1 MRPSPSTRRTASR
14 ALEWLRLALLAA
26 AAGFIAFKTTAS
38 IADAAVM
45 LALLS
50 PLIAFNR

>member
-1 MRPSPSTRRTASR
+1 MRSAM
-14 ALEWLRLALLAA
+14 EWLRLALLTA

-38 IADAAVM
+38 VADAAMM

-50 PLIAFNR
+50 PLVIFKY

>member
-1 MRPSPSTRRTASR
+1 M
-14 ALEWLRLALLAA
+14 EWLRLALLIAA
-26 AAGFIAFKTTAS
+26 ACFIALKTTPS
-38 IADAAVM
+38 MADAAVM

>member
-1 MRPSPSTRRTASR
+1 MW
-14 ALEWLRLALLAA
+14 EWVRLALLTATA
-26 AAGFIAFKTTAS
+26 SFIAFKTAS
-38 IADAAVM
+38 SSAEAAVM

>member
-1 MRPSPSTRRTASR
+1 MGSR
-14 ALEWLRLALLAA
+14 MLEWLRLTLLTAA
-26 AAGFIAFKTTAS
+26 AAFIAFKTTPS
-38 IADAAVM
+38 VADAAVM